1 MGIAVSVAV
10 VAFTAAIIA
19 LIDCWKCWKD
29 KTKGDNDGNKRL

>member
-19 LIDCWKCWKD
+19 LIDCWKD
-29 KTKGDNDGNKRL
+29 KGDKK